1 MGAMAIFGVILILAG
16 VVLNNLVYLQDLWLG
31 QSVITLDSWRAYIGI
46 FVAIL
51 MVAAGILLMIQ
62 GLVRRMR

>member
-1 MGAMAIFGVILILAG
+1 MGMMAIFGVILILLG

-46 FVAIL
+46 FASIL
-51 MVAAGILLMIQ
+51 LIAAGILMMIQ
-62 GLVRRMR
+62 GLIRRMR

>member
-1 MGAMAIFGVILILAG
+1 MGAMAIFGVILILLG

-46 FVAIL
+46 FASIFL
-51 MVAAGILLMIQ
+51 IAAGILFMIQ
-62 GLVRRMR
+62 GLIRRMR

>member
-1 MGAMAIFGVILILAG
+1 MGMMAIFGVVLILLG

-46 FVAIL
+46 FASIL
-51 MVAAGILLMIQ
+51 LIAAGILMMIQ
-62 GLVRRMR
+62 GLIRRMR